1 MFAYLIFRTKRALL
15 QFFCNFI
22 PFTKLRI
29 RARNAVYAKFI
40 GDKIILLD
48 ELNRHLPKA
57 VLTQLNAYDN
67 EHFIK
72 QNAQILP
79 NFKETNAN
87 LRQNLPNSHKMTGGI
102 AKLILLIKPKTHHT
116 QSPLTAAT
124 LTLIQTPKT
133 LNPHSILGLLCAF
146 ATRLSR

>member
-40 GDKIILLD
+40 GDKTILLD

-57 VLTQLNAYDN
+57 ILTQINAYDN

-87 LRQNLPNSHKMTGGI
+87 LRQNLPNSHKMTGGGGFKFSS
-102 AKLILLIKPKTHHT
+102 AL
-116 QSPLTAAT
+116 QNS
-124 LTLIQTPKT
+124 
-133 LNPHSILGLLCAF
+133 SC
-146 ATRLSR
+146 

>member
-29 RARNAVYAKFI
+29 RARNAAYAKFL
-40 GDKIILLD
+40 DAKIILLD
-48 ELNRHLPKA
+48 ELNLHLPKA
-57 VLTQLNAYDN
+57 VLTQINAYDN

-87 LRQNLPNSHKMTGGI
+87 LRQNLLNSHKMTGGGGFKFSS
-102 AKLILLIKPKTHHT
+102 AL
-116 QSPLTAAT
+116 QNS
-124 LTLIQTPKT
+124 
-133 LNPHSILGLLCAF
+133 SC
-146 ATRLSR
+146 R